1 MSTERSPGEREL
13 IKEGWTKQFF
23 ASGSRL
29 QEATELYKSMGL
41 EVHLKPMQ
49 AEDFGCSQCHLPE
62 PPDAIDNCYVIYTR
76 PRAKTD
82 EKGSPDTR
90 GEEEELW

>member
-1 MSTERSPGEREL
+1 MSTGKSPGEQEL

-49 AEDFGCSQCHLPE
+49 VEDFGCSNCHLPD

-82 EKGSPDTR
+82 EKGSPDTP
-90 GEEEELW
+90 GGEEELW

>member
-1 MSTERSPGEREL
+1 MSTGRSLGEREL

-29 QEATELYKSMGL
+29 QEATDLYKSMGL

-49 AEDFGCSQCHLPE
+49 VEDFGCSNCHLPD
-62 PPDAIDNCYVIYTR
+62 PPEAIDNCYVIYTR
-76 PRAKTD
+76 PREKTD
-82 EKGSPDTR
+82 EQGSPATC